1 MSRCRL
7 TFFLA
12 DSKKDLP
19 RITHSSSG
27 GKLGC
32 VLSVYFLRSPSRAP
46 YRTPSAC
53 AKRATYSD
61 PPPRSPSPIIHRCP
75 GGLCRGSIA
84 RVGSELFPGIG
95 VLPGPA
101 TESHIVNRGAL
112 LLALFNSPFGQPQ
125 PKVPER
131 KSHPR
136 GKPLQPRFSKY
147 HELFEE
153 PLAAGPRMTH

>member
-1 MSRCRL
+1 MFIVKVTEPSPL
-7 TFFLA
+7 Q
-12 DSKKDLP
+12 D
-19 RITHSSSG
+19 SSSVRQKG
-27 GKLGC
+27 SL
-32 VLSVYFLRSPSRAP
+32 
-46 YRTPSAC
+46 
-53 AKRATYSD
+53 
-61 PPPRSPSPIIHRCP
+61 PPRSPPSRIHRCP